1 MPWYVYILKC
11 SDGTLYCGI
20 TCDVTRRI
28 DEHNGLLPGG
38 ARYTCS
44 RRPVL
49 LVSSAPFA
57 NRSEA
62 SRAEYRIKK
71 VHRDKKVSLLN
82 EFAKGIASN
91 NQSQFF
97 QFSKKNKESK

>member
-28 DEHNGLLPGG
+28 DEHNRLLPGG
-38 ARYTCS
+38 AKYTCS

-62 SRAEYRIKK
+62 SRVEYRIKR
-71 VHRDKKVSLLN
+71 VQRNKKISLLN
-82 EFAKGIASN
+82 EFVNDMAN
-91 NQSQFF
+91 N
-97 QFSKKNKESK
+97 NKS